1 MTALRRAFVAVEP
14 APPALDAL
22 DSAVADLAA
31 AEPRLRWMP
40 RTQWHLT
47 LQFLGAVDDAEALIA
62 AVAAAVAGQPAF
74 AVRLAGAGGF
84 PSARRGSVLW
94 VGVEPA
100 DALLRLAAAV
110 QHATRPL
117 GYRGEARPYH
127 PHLTL
132 ARAARP
138 RPLGRLVDALGDA
151 PMGPSWTVTDVAV
164 VESDT
169 RPSGAVHT
177 VRDRLA
183 LRDA

>member
-1 MTALRRAFVAVEP
+1 V
-14 APPALDAL
+14 
-22 DSAVADLAA
+22 
-31 AEPRLRWMP
+31 
-40 RTQWHLT
+40 
-47 LQFLGAVDDAEALIA
+47 
-62 AVAAAVAGQPAF
+62 QPA
-74 AVRLAGAGGF
+74 
-84 PSARRGSVLW
+84 RG
-94 VGVEPA
+94 
-100 DALLRLAAAV
+100 
-110 QHATRPL
+110 PL
-117 GYRGEARPYH
+117 GTRGAARPYH